1 MSPFSCHVSKPLLTE
16 FGIHHRLEGCAYK
29 RPCKIVQENC
39 VFQFLGSKLGTEDVL
54 AETLK
59 SNPSLSPI
67 VAISDILADVQV

>member
-1 MSPFSCHVSKPLLTE
+1 MP
-16 FGIHHRLEGCAYK
+16 
-29 RPCKIVQENC
+29 ENC
-39 VFQFLGSKLGTEDVL
+39 VFLFLGNKLGTEDVL